1 MISAGGIVMGGS
13 LGGMQSAQSILQALP
28 ADFAMAIVIALH
40 RPPDDEDMLTPLLQR
55 GCALRVS
62 EVMDKEPIEMGR
74 VYVAP
79 PDYHVLIEPDCLSLS
94 VDERVNHA
102 RPSIDVL
109 FESAALVHGARA
121 IGVILS
127 GAGVDGARG
136 AAAIQQSAGTVLIE
150 SPAMA
155 LRSDLPAAALAATA
169 ASMSLPLPQIAAVL
183 CELARKS
190 VNGVSNASRSTSEHP
205 AGRR

>member
-1 MISAGGIVMGGS
+1 MIVMGGS
-13 LGGMQSAQSILQALP
+13 LGAMHSAQSILQALP
-28 ADFAMAIVIALH
+28 ADFALPIVIALH
-40 RPPDDEDMLTPLLQR
+40 RPPDAEDLLTPLLQR

-62 EVMDKEPIEMGR
+62 EVIDKEPVEAGR

-79 PDYHVLIEPDCLSLS
+79 PDYHVLIEPDCLSVS

-109 FESAALVHGARA
+109 FESAALVHGRRA

-127 GAGVDGARG
+127 GAGLDGAAG
-136 AAAIQQSAGTVLIE
+136 AAAIAQCAGTVLIE
-150 SPAMA
+150 SPATA
-155 LRSDLPAAALAATA
+155 LRPDLPAAAMAAA
-169 ASMSLPLPQIAAVL
+169 VSMSLPLTHIAPAL

-190 VNGVSNASRSTSEHP
+190 VKGSV
-205 AGRR
+205 

>member
-1 MISAGGIVMGGS
+1 MSVTAGIVMGGS

-28 ADFAMAIVIALH
+28 VDFALPIVIALH
-40 RPPDDEDMLTPLLQR
+40 RPAEDQDMLTPLLQR

-62 EVMDKEPIEMGR
+62 EVTDKEPIAPGR

-79 PDYHVLIEPDCLSLS
+79 PDYHVLIEPDCLSVS

-109 FESAALVHGARA
+109 FESAALVYGERA

-127 GAGVDGARG
+127 GAGMDGARG
-136 AAAIQQSAGTVLIE
+136 AAAIAQSAGTVLIE
-150 SPAMA
+150 SPNTA
-155 LRSDLPAAALAATA
+155 LRPDLPTAALAATA
-169 ASMSLPLPQIAAVL
+169 AAKTLPLPKIATAL
-183 CELARKS
+183 RELARKS
-190 VNGVSNASRSTSEHP
+190 SNGVA
-205 AGRR
+205 

>member
-1 MISAGGIVMGGS
+1 MGGS
-13 LGGMQSAQSILQALP
+13 LGGMHSAQSILQALP
-28 ADFAMAIVIALH
+28 ADFALPIVIALH
-40 RPPDDEDMLTPLLQR
+40 RPPDAEDLLTPLLQR

-62 EVMDKEPIEMGR
+62 EVMDKEPVEAGR

-79 PDYHVLIEPDCLSLS
+79 PDYHVLIEPDCLSVS

-109 FESAALVHGARA
+109 FESAALVHGPRA

-127 GAGVDGARG
+127 GTGVDGAAG
-136 AAAIQQSAGTVLIE
+136 AAAIAQCAGTVLIE
-150 SPAMA
+150 SPATA
-155 LRSDLPAAALAATA
+155 LRPDLPAAAMAAA
-169 ASMSLPLPQIAAVL
+169 VSMSLPLPQIAPAL

-190 VNGVSNASRSTSEHP
+190 VKGSV
-205 AGRR
+205 